1 MNAKRRT
8 NNVALLATLLA
19 TIPVFVFGL
28 YRTTTSD
35 LSPTVWPEP
44 DGDTNCWPDL
54 DLDVVL
60 PILDDSRVRA
70 LEDSVVSVEK
80 GRLPDSNE
88 ALPVEISAGMRSS
101 LDTYE
106 RALRRGELGGPPIDR
121 GRSPLRTDVATFT
134 ALPSLHALLLHD
146 VAQQTALEP
155 ARGMERL
162 VSVLDATFDAASG
175 CSDPVMSLAWTL
187 NLRRTLDLAGIVC
200 ASPQARTDAPQEARE
215 KLVSWA
221 ADRQIAYAEGLDS
234 MFIRDYHRVRKLLE
248 ELVRRSQWLGLFTWL
263 PYNARSVSLA
273 VDGCYLE
280 RYAFGV
286 GRLWEA
292 PSQAQHVP
300 PIAELRGRTL
310 SLSEALCA
318 NSTHAYQ
325 AVVALDGLVPQI
337 DSRLTLLREC
347 VAKQPDPG

>member
-8 NNVALLATLLA
+8 KNVALVATLVA
-19 TIPVFVFGL
+19 TIPLFVFGL

-44 DGDTNCWPDL
+44 DGGTNCWPDL
-54 DLDVVL
+54 DWDTVL
-60 PILDDSRVRA
+60 PLLDDSRVRA
-70 LEDSVVSVEK
+70 LEDSVASVEK
-80 GRLPDSNE
+80 GRLPDSHE
-88 ALPVEISAGMRSS
+88 ALPAEISATMRSS

-106 RALRRGELGGPPIDR
+106 RVLRRGELGGLPIDR
-121 GRSPLRTDVATFT
+121 ERSPMRTDVATFG

-146 VAQQTALEP
+146 VARQAALEP

-175 CSDPVMSLAWTL
+175 CSDPVICMAWTL
-187 NLRRTLDLAGIVC
+187 NLRRTLDLARIVC
-200 ASPQARTDAPQEARE
+200 ASPQARTDAFEEARGE
-215 KLVSWA
+215 LVSWA
-221 ADRQIAYAEGLDS
+221 ADRHMAYAEGLDS
-234 MFIRDYHRVRKLLE
+234 MFIRDYHGIRKLLE

-263 PYNARSVSLA
+263 PYNAHSVSLA
-273 VDGCYLE
+273 VDRCYLE

-292 PSQAQHVP
+292 PGQAQPIP
-300 PIAELRGRTL
+300 PIAKLRGRTL

-318 NSTHAYQ
+318 NSTQ
-325 AVVALDGLVPQI
+325 AWRAVMALDGLAPQI
-337 DSRLTLLREC
+337 NSRLTLLREC
-347 VAKQPDPG
+347 TAR